1 MERFAYS
8 EMLDWKNSENRKPLI
23 VRGARQVGKTWLM
36 KKFAEAEYEDSV
48 YINFEDKK
56 ELQSLFEHDLDIAR
70 ILVALQ
76 IESGIKPK
84 PGKTLIIFDE
94 IQEAER
100 GLTSLK
106 YFNENAPEYHVVA
119 AGSYLGLSMQKEASF
134 PVGKVQF
141 LDLYPLNF
149 SEFLLAM
156 EERPLYEL
164 IKQQQWVLIKTF
176 KTKYIELLK
185 QYYYLGGMPEVVDNF
200 INTQNYNQARNIQ
213 QNLLLAYQH
222 DFSKYAPAK
231 IAPRIRMVWESLPS
245 QLSRENKK
253 FIFGLIKTG
262 ARARDYELAIEWLK
276 DSGLISKVY
285 RVTKPGLPLSSYKDL
300 GAFKVFVVD
309 VGLLGAMANLN
320 VKVLLRG
327 DLVFE
332 EFKGALTEQYVY
344 QQLVSAN
351 TIDVY
356 YWSAEKSSGEVDFL
370 IQNEDIILPIEVK
383 SSENLQS
390 KSLKSFKQKYNSQL
404 VIRTSMS
411 NYRMEEWLENIPLYA
426 LDYLTKKG
434 ESS

>member
-253 FIFGLIKTG
+253 FVFGLIKTG